1 MEPERQETYER
12 IPWETLEKKSG
23 DRQWIVY
30 AVAGAVVLGALA
42 YSFMRNQPVPPPVA
56 EPPVAAPS
64 TVPATTTPSNASSTP
79 STVASPVV
87 VAEADLYAVDPERLV
102 DQVVAHAEW
111 VAVEYM
117 AVDGSEQSREVLT
130 SLLPSGTPLPEAPEG
145 VQVFVDWVRAR
156 SVTQT
161 GPTSFDVGVLV
172 RSLASGSDG
181 GFVRQPPS
189 LVTMAVEVAGNGMPK
204 VTSVPTLEPVA
215 AVTPD
220 ELTLSQP
227 PEDVVSDVESEVVG
241 GVQRADGGWDLV
253 VMLAGADG
261 VVRPV
266 TISR

>member
-1 MEPERQETYER
+1 MEPEREETYER

-56 EPPVAAPS
+56 EPHAAAPA
-64 TVPATTTPSNASSTP
+64 TVPETTPSTASSTP
-79 STVASPVV
+79 TTVASPVV

-102 DQVVAHAEW
+102 DQVMAHAEW
-111 VAVEYM
+111 AAVEYM

-172 RSLASGSDG
+172 RSLASGADG
-181 GFVRQPPS
+181 GFVRQPPA
-189 LVTMAVEVAGNGMPK
+189 LVSMSVEVAGDGMPR
-204 VTSVPTLEPVA
+204 VTSVPTLEEASPA
-215 AVTPD
+215 TPG
-220 ELTLSQP
+220 ELALSQP
-227 PEDVVSDVESEVVG
+227 PEEVVSDVDGEVVG
-241 GVQRADGGWDLV
+241 GIQRADGGWDLV
-253 VMLAGADG
+253 VRLAGADG

>member
-42 YSFMRNQPVPPPVA
+42 YSFMRNQPLPPPVA
-56 EPPVAAPS
+56 EQPVAAPS
-64 TVPATTTPSNASSTP
+64 TVGQTTTASIASSTP

-102 DQVVAHAEW
+102 DQVIAHAEW

-130 SLLPSGTPLPEAPEG
+130 SLLPIETPLPEAPEG

-161 GPTSFDVGVLV
+161 GPASYDVDVLV
-172 RSLASGSDG
+172 RSLASGDDG
-181 GFVRQPPS
+181 GFVRQPPWLVSMS
-189 LVTMAVEVAGNGMPK
+189 LEVAGDGMPR
-204 VTSVPTLEPVA
+204 VTSVPTLEQA
-215 AVTPD
+215 ATGTPG
-220 ELTLSQP
+220 ELGLSQP
-227 PEDVVSDVESEVVG
+227 PENVVGDVEGEVVG

-253 VMLAGADG
+253 VRLAGPDG

>member
-23 DRQWIVY
+23 DRQWMVY

-56 EPPVAAPS
+56 EPPAPVAS
-64 TVPATTTPSNASSTP
+64 TVPEATTPSIASSTP
-79 STVASPVV
+79 STMASPVV

-111 VAVEYM
+111 VAIEYM
-117 AVDGSEQSREVLT
+117 AVDGSEQSRQILT

-161 GPTSFDVGVLV
+161 GPGSFDVGVLV
-172 RSLASGSDG
+172 RSLASGADG
-181 GFVRQPPS
+181 AFVRQPPS
-189 LVTMAVEVAGNGMPK
+189 LVSMSVEVAGDGMPR
-204 VTSVPTLEPVA
+204 VTSVPTLEQAAPGPPV
-215 AVTPD
+215 
-220 ELTLSQP
+220 ELALSQP
-227 PEDVVSDVESEVVG
+227 PEDVVSDVEGEVVG
-241 GVQRADGGWDLV
+241 GVQRVDGGWDLV
-253 VMLAGADG
+253 VRLAGPDG

>member
-42 YSFMRNQPVPPPVA
+42 YSFMRNQPVPPPAA
-56 EPPVAAPS
+56 EPPAAAPA
-64 TVPATTTPSNASSTP
+64 TVPGTTAPSIVSSTP
-79 STVASPVV
+79 STAASPVV

-102 DQVVAHAEW
+102 DQVIAHAEW
-111 VAVEYM
+111 VAIEYM

-130 SLLPSGTPLPEAPEG
+130 SLLPRGTPLPEAPEG

-156 SVTQT
+156 SVTKT

-172 RSLASGSDG
+172 RSLASGGDD
-181 GFVRQPPS
+181 GFVRQPPT
-189 LVTMAVEVAGNGMPK
+189 LVSMSVEVAGDGIPR
-204 VTSVPTLEPVA
+204 VTSVPSLEPA
-215 AVTPD
+215 APGTPA
-220 ELTLSQP
+220 ELALSQP
-227 PEDVVSDVESEVVG
+227 PEDVVSDIEGEVVG

-253 VMLAGADG
+253 VRLAGPDG

>member
-56 EPPVAAPS
+56 ESSAATPS
-64 TVPATTTPSNASSTP
+64 TVPATTTPSIASSTP

-102 DQVVAHAEW
+102 DQVIAHAEW

-130 SLLPSGTPLPEAPEG
+130 SLLPRGTPLPESPDG

-161 GPTSFDVGVLV
+161 GPGSFDVGVLV
-172 RSLASGSDG
+172 RSLASGGDG

-189 LVTMAVEVAGNGMPK
+189 LVSLSVEVAEDGMPR
-204 VTSVPTLEPVA
+204 VTSVPALEP
-215 AVTPD
+215 AVPGTPD
-220 ELTLSQP
+220 ELVLSQP
-227 PEDVVSDVESEVVG
+227 PEDVVSDVEGEVAG

-253 VMLAGADG
+253 VMLAGTDG